1 MGIAARFAAKQ
12 HPGVLAEGMLAML
25 RRDETATLPT
35 IGVPTL
41 IVTSDHDKLTLPRA
55 SEDMRG
61 LIANAEL
68 IMIEQAGHPG
78 YLERSAAY
86 DEPIAGFAARCAA
99 RALPA
104 GDRLRPAAAGG
115 A

>member
-1 MGIAARFAAKQ
+1 
-12 HPGVLAEGMLAML
+12 MLAML
-25 RRDETATLPT
+25 RWDETATLPSVT
-35 IGVPTL
+35 VPTL
-41 IVTSDHDKLTLPRA
+41 IVTSDRDKLTLPRA

-78 YLERSAAY
+78 FLERSAAY
-86 DEPIAGFAARCAA
+86 DEAIAGFAARCAA
-99 RALPA
+99 RAMPA